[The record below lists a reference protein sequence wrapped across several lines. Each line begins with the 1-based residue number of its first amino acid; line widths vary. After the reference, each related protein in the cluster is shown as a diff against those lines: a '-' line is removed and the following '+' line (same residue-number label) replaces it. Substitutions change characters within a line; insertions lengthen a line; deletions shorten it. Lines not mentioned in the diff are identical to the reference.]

1 MSCGSHSSLACRLHR
16 QLLLQLI
23 LRQLAARGFFRAV
36 PTLPTHG
43 RTDGGGGGE
52 LFCTKTSTKNKRDPS
67 CWGPPNLPAR
77 PPTLI
82 EQGRGGRRETCAGYS
97 MNIHRLIEPPA
108 QEMNA
113 NSGGTKGINSA
124 SLQIEPS
131 VVMRGDGK
139 SDVEVGR
146 VGVE

>member
-1 MSCGSHSSLACRLHR
+1 
-16 QLLLQLI
+16 
-23 LRQLAARGFFRAV
+23 
-36 PTLPTHG
+36 
-43 RTDGGGGGE
+43 
-52 LFCTKTSTKNKRDPS
+52 
-67 CWGPPNLPAR
+67 
-77 PPTLI
+77 
-82 EQGRGGRRETCAGYS
+82 
-97 MNIHRLIEPPA
+97 MNIHRLIESPA

>member
-1 MSCGSHSSLACRLHR
+1 MGEFWCKNGDKTPLGSEQLRL
-16 QLLLQLI
+16 
-23 LRQLAARGFFRAV
+23 
-36 PTLPTHG
+36 
-43 RTDGGGGGE
+43 
-52 LFCTKTSTKNKRDPS
+52 
-67 CWGPPNLPAR
+67 AR
-77 PPTLI
+77 PIAASYRT
-82 EQGRGGRRETCAGYS
+82 GSRRTTGERAGHS
-97 MNIHRLIEPPA
+97 MNIHRLIESPA

>member
-23 LRQLAARGFFRAV
+23 LRQLAAFSGPSRRSR
-36 PTLPTHG
+36 
-43 RTDGGGGGE
+43 RTDGGGGAGAFLHKNGDEKQAGSE
-52 LFCTKTSTKNKRDPS
+52 LL
-67 CWGPPNLPAR
+67 GPAR

>member
-1 MSCGSHSSLACRLHR
+1 MTGE
-16 QLLLQLI
+16 
-23 LRQLAARGFFRAV
+23 RAG
-36 PTLPTHG
+36 H
-43 RTDGGGGGE
+43 
-52 LFCTKTSTKNKRDPS
+52 
-67 CWGPPNLPAR
+67 
-77 PPTLI
+77 
-82 EQGRGGRRETCAGYS
+82 S
-97 MNIHRLIEPPA
+97 MNIHWLIESPA

-124 SLQIEPS
+124 SLQIEPT

>member
-1 MSCGSHSSLACRLHR
+1 MRLARLIARSYRVGS
-16 QLLLQLI
+16 
-23 LRQLAARGFFRAV
+23 
-36 PTLPTHG
+36 
-43 RTDGGGGGE
+43 
-52 LFCTKTSTKNKRDPS
+52 
-67 CWGPPNLPAR
+67 
-77 PPTLI
+77 
-82 EQGRGGRRETCAGYS
+82 RRMTADRAGYS
-97 MNIHRLIEPPA
+97 MNIQRLIESPA

-113 NSGGTKGINSA
+113 NSGGTKGRNSA

>member
-1 MSCGSHSSLACRLHR
+1 
-16 QLLLQLI
+16 
-23 LRQLAARGFFRAV
+23 
-36 PTLPTHG
+36 
-43 RTDGGGGGE
+43 
-52 LFCTKTSTKNKRDPS
+52 
-67 CWGPPNLPAR
+67 
-77 PPTLI
+77 
-82 EQGRGGRRETCAGYS
+82 
-97 MNIHRLIEPPA
+97 MNIHRLRESPA

-146 VGVE
+146 VGVEWRSASGHSEGAQ

>member
-1 MSCGSHSSLACRLHR
+1 MQLGSERMRLAGWL
-16 QLLLQLI
+16 
-23 LRQLAARGFFRAV
+23 
-36 PTLPTHG
+36 
-43 RTDGGGGGE
+43 
-52 LFCTKTSTKNKRDPS
+52 
-67 CWGPPNLPAR
+67 AR
-77 PPTLI
+77 PPDSRLLSNRV
-82 EQGRGGRRETCAGYS
+82 EANDGGDCAGHS
-97 MNIHRLIEPPA
+97 MNIHRLIESPA